1 MNNLPSVLMRPL
13 EDLGFP
19 GYWLSVC
26 GHLYSD
32 HDEFWMTPI
41 PPKKSVEY
49 WHGRERGAECQ
60 TSILRDASP
69 TRSRLFA

>member
-1 MNNLPSVLMRPL
+1 MNNLSSVLMRPL

-32 HDEFWMTPI
+32 HDEFWMI
-41 PPKKSVEY
+41 PTRSKKSVEGMGIG
-49 WHGRERGAECQ
+49 GRKSRRNS
-60 TSILRDASP
+60 SIPRAVGP
-69 TRSRLFA
+69 TRSRRFA